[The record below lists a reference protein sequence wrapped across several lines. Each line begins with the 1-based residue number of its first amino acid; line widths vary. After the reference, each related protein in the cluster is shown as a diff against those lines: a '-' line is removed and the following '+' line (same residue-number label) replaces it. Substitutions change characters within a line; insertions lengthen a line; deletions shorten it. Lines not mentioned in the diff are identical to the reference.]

1 MSERACTCVLRAVL
15 FYPWMCVS
23 VCVASLDEFVPF
35 CRYSCVC
42 VCARVGVCACDNK
55 DRTTMGNQAVSSCN
69 FMFSNYCVDT
79 VFFSMFLLAV
89 IQGLI
94 F

>member
-1 MSERACTCVLRAVL
+1 MSRAV
-15 FYPWMCVS
+15 FVYPCVCACVS
-23 VCVASLDEFVPF
+23 SPDESVHV
-35 CRYSCVC
+35 CRYSCL
-42 VCARVGVCACDNK
+42 VCACVCVERERHNK
-55 DRTTMGNQAVSSCN
+55 DRTTMGNQLVSSCN

-79 VFFSMFLLAV
+79 VFFSTLLLAV